1 MAFDTTFNILWN
13 QRVNKEEGSYLK
25 FLDKRKQDE
34 DAKKRESKRA
44 SRRAMSDADLMSA
57 VKSVRS
63 DASASLS
70 RSQSEA
76 RRVRS
81 RGSAA
86 SSSVLK
92 NAGSSVSSPTA
103 RRKAA
108 GMTFEQQQEH
118 VFNAQMNKY
127 IKDLENEAKEAAV
140 ENQWT
145 SQKIKDGMQQQ
156 VDEKSKARLLA
167 AENQRQ
173 LQEQIEEN
181 KQRRATTR
189 KQFVEAASAHNF
201 PLFTE
206 TFISQEEVD
215 QYRKDV
221 KVDYR
226 KELELQHKTT
236 QTLRNV
242 IMKKDR
248 LHAVDKLA
256 SNIKNMQDDHAN
268 VHKET
273 IRKGQEM
280 MRVWD
285 RDIRLKN
292 IKNAI
297 LSGKD
302 ATGMQV
308 A

>member
-13 QRVNKEEGSYLK
+13 QRVNKEETALLK

-34 DAKKRESKRA
+34 EPKKRESKRA
-44 SRRAMSDADLMSA
+44 SQRAMSDADLMSA

-63 DASASLS
+63 DASASLTRS
-70 RSQSEA
+70 RSEA
-76 RRVRS
+76 KQGRS

-92 NAGSSVSSPTA
+92 NAGSSMSSPTG

-118 VFNAQMNKY
+118 VYNAYMNKY
-127 IKDLENEAKEAAV
+127 IKDLEKEAKEAAV

-145 SQKIKDGMQQQ
+145 AQKIKDGMQQE
-156 VDEKSKARLLA
+156 VDEKSKARQLA

-173 LQEQIEEN
+173 LMEQIEEN
-181 KQRRATTR
+181 KQRRANTR

-215 QYRKDV
+215 KYRKDV
-221 KVDYR
+221 KVNYR
-226 KELELQHKTT
+226 EELELQHTT
-236 QTLRNV
+236 TKTLRN
-242 IMKKDR
+242 MLQKKDR
-248 LHAVDKLA
+248 LFAEEKLA
-256 SNIKNMQDDHAN
+256 TCIKKMEEDHAQDHKDN
-268 VHKET
+268 V
-273 IRKGQEM
+273 RKGKEM
-280 MRVWD
+280 HRVWD

-302 ATGMQV
+302 ATQMQV